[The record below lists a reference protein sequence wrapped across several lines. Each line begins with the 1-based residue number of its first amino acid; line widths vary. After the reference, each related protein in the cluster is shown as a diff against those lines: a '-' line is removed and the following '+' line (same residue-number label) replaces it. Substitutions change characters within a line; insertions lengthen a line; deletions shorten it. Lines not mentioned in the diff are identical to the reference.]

1 MCIDMCIGMCA
12 VSSPGMRRT
21 QFETPV
27 ALDGSKRVLGSPHAH
42 AARHTAGDA
51 DNPVRTF
58 FKGKDENDMPD

>member
-1 MCIDMCIGMCA
+1 
-12 VSSPGMRRT
+12 MRRT